1 MVSSH
6 IAQKKHPFFGNKRAP
21 WILTTVWYA
30 YHECAFL
37 WEIIYSRGAGPA
49 IFPVGD
55 EHQMF
60 VQFHVVARS
69 SYLGLEKLEDNAVD
83 REYLWHWEG
92 VKSQPHFYRD

>member
-1 MVSSH
+1 M
-6 IAQKKHPFFGNKRAP
+6 
-21 WILTTVWYA
+21 L
-30 YHECAFL
+30 
-37 WEIIYSRGAGPA
+37 
-49 IFPVGD
+49 
-55 EHQMF
+55 